1 MSTHTTTETIGTV
14 KQAVKSNSIPKN
26 KEKTS
31 DYGKIIA
38 LLIDVGLLTQT
49 QVQYASRV
57 QSKLRTKKTLLEIIK
72 ELNYLTEG
80 QLRKVLR
87 ENPLSMHIGDFLVEL
102 GLITNRDLDLVLQLQ
117 KKETPKRKLGEV

>member
-14 KQAVKSNSIPKN
+14 KQAVKSKLKPKN

-87 ENPLSMHIGDFLVEL
+87 ENPLSMHIGDFLVE
-102 GLITNRDLDLVLQLQ
+102 
-117 KKETPKRKLGEV
+117 